1 MRSQT
6 GVLTHNTRLSNRFF
20 TLDTWPTLS
29 HTTRKAAS
37 RPSRNCESYP
47 LIVIVDSPHRIAT
60 ARCVISPATEGK
72 TSMQT
77 GWLESS
83 TTSTWALP
91 GSLEGPADDLHRIDG
106 CGTVGSP
113 LFGWIDYSPAEHTAA
128 GHWSTT
134 TGADG
139 GDLFRRPYSPSVIHT
154 YLHLHLWL
162 QLIFTISIAASEDGV
177 IFVPYVVSP
186 VALLTYIIFAL
197 LSHCITVPALS
208 ESSLTAPRQ
217 IATSLSISHCT
228 PPLLPTPKARTDD
241 QGRTDRDPAKALSD

>member
-1 MRSQT
+1 MD
-6 GVLTHNTRLSNRFF
+6 F
-20 TLDTWPTLS
+20 
-29 HTTRKAAS
+29 
-37 RPSRNCESYP
+37 
-47 LIVIVDSPHRIAT
+47 
-60 ARCVISPATEGK
+60 
-72 TSMQT
+72 
-77 GWLESS
+77 
-83 TTSTWALP
+83 
-91 GSLEGPADDLHRIDG
+91 
-106 CGTVGSP
+106 P

-139 GDLFRRPYSPSVIHT
+139 GDLFRRSYSLSVIHT
-154 YLHLHLWL
+154 YLHLHLWI
-162 QLIFTISIAASEDGV
+162 QLVFTIPIAASGDGV

-241 QGRTDRDPAKALSD
+241 QGRTDRDPAKALSDQVKSSIFSSSSSSSPHTYTHICQQSPAILTSFPSSTLPEFPHRG